1 MTKQARD
8 DDGNPIRRANT
19 NPIIDFRQYV
29 VKIEDGTEAELA
41 ANAIAKSMYAQ
52 CDPDDNQYHLIDST
66 IDFFLS
72 TTNLYYEY
80 QKLISNART
89 NLYRSNA
96 G

>member
-52 CDPDDNQYHLIDST
+52 CDPDDNQYLLLDS
-66 IDFFLS
+66 IVDFRRS
-72 TTNLYYEY
+72 TTDLCHGDH
-80 QKLISNART
+80 KLVSNGLTYLNRLTAR
-89 NLYRSNA
+89 
-96 G
+96 

>member
-52 CDPDDNQYHLIDST
+52 CDPDGNQYHLIDST